1 MDWYYKLLFLSVIVG
16 LVFYVWNYQDNAAKT
31 DSIRNTFCVKEGWAG
46 QIREG
51 FIIYD
56 YFCFKFQDG
65 VRLLKAIT
73 MVGPYVFW
81 K

>member
-1 MDWYYKLLFLSVIVG
+1 MDWYYKLLLFSIVIG
-16 LVFYVWNYQDNAAKT
+16 LGFYLWNYQNNAAKT
-31 DSIRNTFCVKEGWAG
+31 DSTRDAFCMKEGWIG
-46 QIREG
+46 QVKEG

-56 YFCFKFQDG
+56 YFCFKLQDG
-65 VRLLKAIT
+65 VRLTKPIT